1 LKRIPA
7 YLIIIVI
14 SCISPFS
21 RVSGQVNDSISRLT
35 DEDYRLTLKM
45 LDVEEAPGVSV
56 AGSESSSF
64 TLPDPL
70 IFWNGKKVSNARQW
84 EKRRQEIMEDYD
96 SEVYGRV
103 PDKVPP
109 VEWITTREKDTVE
122 GNYGV
127 HMKRLLGKV
136 DNSACP
142 EISVNIRITLVTPV
156 SITTPVPVIIQL
168 GGDMPAPGSNG
179 LSWKE
184 QLLQKG
190 WGYVIYDPTDCQPD
204 NGAGLRQGII
214 GLVNKGQPR
223 KADDWGALRAWAWG
237 AARIMDYLESDKTV
251 DRKRVGVSGLSRYG
265 KAALL
270 AEAYDQRIAIGFI
283 GSSGAGGA
291 KILRRPVGEQVK
303 FLASKI
309 EYHWFAPNFIKY
321 ASVLTPDD
329 LPVDAH
335 ELIALCAPRPVFISV
350 GSKDLDRSWIDPE
363 GMFMAAVHAGPVYK
377 LLGAGDLGTSDFPQ
391 VGTALTDGEIAW
403 RQHEQGHTLT
413 PNWPEFIRYAEKYFS
428 NDHHK

>member
-56 AGSESSSF
+56 DGSESSSF